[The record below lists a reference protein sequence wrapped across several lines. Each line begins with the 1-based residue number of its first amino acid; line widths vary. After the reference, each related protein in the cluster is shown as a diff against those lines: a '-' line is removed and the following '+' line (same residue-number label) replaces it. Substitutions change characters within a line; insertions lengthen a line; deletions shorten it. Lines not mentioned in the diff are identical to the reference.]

1 MNSNR
6 VEINFKILNLL
17 ILFIAVI
24 LLIGGVALNV
34 LLKSAESEDAKRYIM
49 RNTNLLKVHFT
60 RQLEAD
66 FQTLNTVKSFLG
78 FDETSHCWEMLED
91 LVESNMENEFI
102 RMSLIYKDGAVYHAT
117 VNEEIEKQVFHELD
131 PNLQNAINESWEG
144 SNAVSEI
151 YYDPDLMRTVLVVSV
166 PIKKGNEVV
175 GVLAAYN
182 DISVFNDLLKEI
194 TDVNAYVYV
203 IDDNGK
209 FLIRSED
216 RILQYDIQSIYSA
229 KENYLNTQEVRMAL
243 QGSNDYYNTVFL
255 NGEMYSVYF
264 SPMNYHNW
272 YILEVVPFYSIQ
284 SALVSKINNSTLV
297 YVGIV
302 ILGGICIINSFR
314 LFRRNSD
321 ILKKIAY
328 YDELT
333 GLINIHKFKWILE
346 NQMEKRYQYS
356 IVILNVKNFQL
367 INDTFGEKYGDI
379 LLCDIAMVMNQMMR
393 EDEYCCRENSDQ
405 FVMLLQGNN
414 KEEILSRIE
423 SLKNTVKRYF
433 ADSGSNYNMQFSIGI
448 CTEMDEPKKMMSNAL
463 WAMKRAKHMNE
474 SYLFFDNQLLDSIT
488 TQNEI
493 ESSMHVALKEKEF
506 KVYLQP
512 KYDIESMEIAGA
524 EALVRWIKRD
534 GNMFYPDQFIPL
546 FERNGF
552 CIELDLYILEQVCK
566 KLREWMDKGIK
577 VHPISVNQTKL
588 LFYRTDYVDKVCN
601 IVSRYDISPKL
612 IVLEILEGLAVED
625 LDTFRCCLEELHV
638 KGFRVSLDDF
648 GSGYSS
654 LSNLYELQV
663 DEIKIDRKFLNLL
676 GGENDVQKNNIFKK
690 IISLVGTLESDV
702 VIEGVETQAQ
712 VEFLRSMNC
721 KYAQGYYF
729 SKPVSVENYESM
741 LVTGGKPS

>member
-1 MNSNR
+1 
-6 VEINFKILNLL
+6 
-17 ILFIAVI
+17 
-24 LLIGGVALNV
+24 
-34 LLKSAESEDAKRYIM
+34 
-49 RNTNLLKVHFT
+49 
-60 RQLEAD
+60 
-66 FQTLNTVKSFLG
+66 
-78 FDETSHCWEMLED
+78 
-91 LVESNMENEFI
+91 
-102 RMSLIYKDGAVYHAT
+102 
-117 VNEEIEKQVFHELD
+117 
-131 PNLQNAINESWEG
+131 
-144 SNAVSEI
+144 
-151 YYDPDLMRTVLVVSV
+151 
-166 PIKKGNEVV
+166 
-175 GVLAAYN
+175 
-182 DISVFNDLLKEI
+182 
-194 TDVNAYVYV
+194 
-203 IDDNGK
+203 
-209 FLIRSED
+209 
-216 RILQYDIQSIYSA
+216 
-229 KENYLNTQEVRMAL
+229 
-243 QGSNDYYNTVFL
+243 
-255 NGEMYSVYF
+255 
-264 SPMNYHNW
+264 MNYHNW
-272 YILEVVPFYSIQ
+272 YMIQVAPYYSIQ
-284 SALVSKINNSTLV
+284 SALVHKLNNYTWV
-297 YVGIV
+297 YGGIV

-314 LFRRNSD
+314 LFKKNSD
-321 ILKKIAY
+321 VLKKIAY

-393 EDEYCCRENSDQ
+393 ENEYCCRENSDQ

-566 KLREWMDKGIK
+566 KLREWMDKGIE